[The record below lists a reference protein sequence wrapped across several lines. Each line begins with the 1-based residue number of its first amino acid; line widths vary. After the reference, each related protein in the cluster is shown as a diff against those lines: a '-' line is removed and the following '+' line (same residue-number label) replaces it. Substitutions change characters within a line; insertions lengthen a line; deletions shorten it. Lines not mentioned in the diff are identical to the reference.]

1 MLVGRWNAAVGPA
14 SLDVCSSRPEDGWM
28 VDEPRESRLG
38 RFVVYGDGV
47 GKGARPRGTSL
58 EDSLMLQMTDPCLD
72 ESVDEIA
79 SQALGLL
86 YTDVWGEE
94 PLALRAHRDGD
105 GLLLLLRFD
114 PELMESAGG
123 TSFEPLVD
131 RSFIALPELVAEA
144 VRVRTA
150 QTLVPRNV
158 NVSAERGLAVFAF
171 ST

>member
-1 MLVGRWNAAVGPA
+1 
-14 SLDVCSSRPEDGWM
+14 
-28 VDEPRESRLG
+28 
-38 RFVVYGDGV
+38 
-47 GKGARPRGTSL
+47 
-58 EDSLMLQMTDPCLD
+58 MLQMTDPCLD

-86 YTDVWGEE
+86 YTDVWCEE
-94 PLALRAHRDGD
+94 PLALRAHRDDD

-114 PELMESAGG
+114 PDLMERAGG
-123 TSFEPLVD
+123 TSLEPLVD

-144 VRVRTA
+144 VRVRTC

-171 ST
+171 SA